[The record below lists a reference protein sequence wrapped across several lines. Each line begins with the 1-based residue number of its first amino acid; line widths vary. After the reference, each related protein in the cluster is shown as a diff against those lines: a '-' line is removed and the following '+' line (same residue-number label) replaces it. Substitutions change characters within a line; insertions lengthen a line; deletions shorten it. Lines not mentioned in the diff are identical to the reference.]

1 MGVKSFYLNQFQD
14 QFNCIHF
21 YQFNCIDG
29 FRPICRIIF
38 ILKYPKFTVI
48 LTVVLIQGA
57 KEYIN
62 FFFYK
67 FKLPLQNGAKVSDL
81 SKFSSKNS

>member
-14 QFNCIHF
+14 QFNCIDF
-21 YQFNCIDG
+21 YQFNCIDD
-29 FRPICRIIF
+29 FRPIRRIIF
-38 ILKYPKFTVI
+38 ILKYPKLTVI

-57 KEYIN
+57 KKI

-67 FKLPLQNGAKVSDL
+67 FKLPLQNGYKSFRF
-81 SKFSSKNS
+81 K